1 MESHGAHEHIP
12 RGDHRRVLRVTL
24 ALTLAFLFAEVAG
37 AVLTNSLA
45 LLADAGHILSDAAS
59 LGLALFSLWVASRP
73 RTPYRS
79 FGYHRVEV
87 LAALG
92 NGVALWGV
100 AGYIL
105 YQAAGRLADAP
116 EVHAAPMLIIAV
128 LGLLVNLAGMA
139 LLHRGAEESLNLK
152 GAFLH
157 VLGDALGSVGA
168 IIAAAL
174 MLLFGWFIADPIISI
189 AIAAL
194 ILWSS
199 RSLVWQAVHIL
210 LEGTP
215 HGIDLADLEQTI
227 AGAGGVAQVHDLH
240 AWTLTTGYNAMSAHV
255 VVTDSLSAAGRD
267 ALLDRLRHLV
277 PERFPIHHV
286 TIQMEESSHCCDV
299 AHLPVAHAR

>member
-1 MESHGAHEHIP
+1 MTINGLMLGLVYSLIALG
-12 RGDHRRVLRVTL
+12 
-24 ALTLAFLFAEVAG
+24 LTLAFLLVEAIG

-45 LLADAGHILSDAAS
+45 LLADAGHMLSDTAS
-59 LGLALFSLWVASRP
+59 LGLALFSLWFASRP

-100 AGYIL
+100 AAYIL
-105 YQAAGRLADAP
+105 YEASGRLANAP
-116 EVHAAPMLIIAV
+116 EVHAAPMLAIAA

-139 LLHRGAEESLNLK
+139 LLHGGAGESLNVR

-157 VLGDALGSVGA
+157 MLGDALGSVGA
-168 IIAAAL
+168 MSAAVL
-174 MLLFGWFIADPIISI
+174 ILLFGWFIADPIISI

-199 RSLVWQAVHIL
+199 RTMVWQAVHIL

-215 HGIDLADLEQTI
+215 HGVDLADLERTI
-227 AGAGGVAQVHDLH
+227 AAAGGVAQVHDLH
-240 AWTLTTGYNAMSAHV
+240 AWTLTSGYNAMSAHV
-255 VVTDSLSAAGRD
+255 VVTDSLSAADRD

-299 AHLPVAHAR
+299 AHLPVSSAG